1 MKLSWMAITALVTA
15 AACGCSDDPQGSA
28 AATSTSAAAAP
39 SAAATTAAARD
50 DDAADGGLRILLG
63 EAKKVPVPADVVL
76 DIRAPAAWGQ
86 AASGI
91 RCTVTDSSGR
101 NEDLRSSDAK
111 KTEPFGGTEWVT
123 VWTFSSVPNTDVT
136 VACRDPESKIAA
148 AHRDPYLRVVPREI
162 VPIAAPQR

>member
-1 MKLSWMAITALVTA
+1 MRLSWMATIALVA
-15 AACGCSDDPQGSA
+15 AAVAGCSDDTSA
-28 AATSTSAAAAP
+28 SEVATSTSAAAAP
-39 SAAATTAAARD
+39 SAPATTTGARD
-50 DDAADGGLRILLG
+50 EEVADGGIRILLG

-76 DIRAPAAWGQ
+76 DIRAPAAWGP
-86 AASGI
+86 AADGI

-111 KTEPFGGTEWVT
+111 KTDAFGGTEWVT

-136 VACRDPESKIAA
+136 VGCRDPESKIAA
-148 AHRDPYLRVVPREI
+148 AQRDPYLRVVPRAI